1 MANSATIIA
10 TAARISVTLRIFP
23 SLVFSRSE
31 LAPVPTPQLTIHP
44 HSKRYA
50 LPPLLRRWAIPTALL
65 HQLPHYYMKTIYYAI
80 LFRKSVIL
88 LKNHL
93 GACRRREG

>member
-31 LAPVPTPQLTIHP
+31 LAPVPTPQLAIHP

-50 LPPLLRRWAIPTALL
+50 LPPLLGRWVLPNALL
-65 HQLPHYYMKTIYYAI
+65 HQLPHYYMKTKHYAI

-88 LKNHL
+88 LKNDL
-93 GACRRREG
+93 GACRSSEG